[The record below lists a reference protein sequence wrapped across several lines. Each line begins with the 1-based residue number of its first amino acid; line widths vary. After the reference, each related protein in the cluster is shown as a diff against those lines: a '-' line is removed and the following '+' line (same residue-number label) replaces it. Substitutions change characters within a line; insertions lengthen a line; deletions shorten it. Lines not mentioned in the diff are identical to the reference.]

1 MQVTNWIDWGKGTYM
16 PIEDSPYHW
25 EDVMMAVADALR
37 ENGYA
42 FSGSYHQSGKNGVPI
57 IDGKWRYEVSMRTWG
72 RTMALARGG
81 EYDEMAYANYA
92 WELPEGVKE
101 IVPDVKIIQ
110 KTIRF
115 VGKKEL
121 S

>member
-1 MQVTNWIDWGKGTYM
+1 MRVTNWISWGDGTWL
-16 PIEDSPYHW
+16 PWVESNLDSSLAKKAIIE
-25 EDVMMAVADALR
+25 AIR

-42 FSGSYHQSGKNGVPI
+42 FSGAYHQLGEFGVPI
-57 IDGKWRYEVSMRTWG
+57 IDDKYRYETSILRWSEL
-72 RTMALARGG
+72 MADALGNHDPG
-81 EYDEMAYANYA
+81 AYIDYA
-92 WELPEGVKE
+92 AQLPHGMKE